1 MSGPRRLQVTSSLRL
16 SLPTVFRD
24 VATPRILEALL
35 GEDVLEV
42 EAGCQHAAVVTS
54 DGDLFTWGQVRPPRR
69 QEVLTVTAGHGR
81 LPGPGQGGQAR
92 AHP

>member
-1 MSGPRRLQVTSSLRL
+1 MNFLQL
-16 SLPTVFRD
+16 SLPTTSRD

-54 DGDLFTWGQVRPPRR
+54 DGDLFTWGQVREPCH
-69 QEVLTVTAGHGR
+69 QEVLTVRAGHWR
-81 LPGPGQGGQAR
+81 LPGPG
-92 AHP
+92 

>member
-1 MSGPRRLQVTSSLRL
+1 MTSLQL
-16 SLPTVFRD
+16 SLPTASRD

-54 DGDLFTWGQVRPPRR
+54 DGDLFTWGQVIQPRR
-69 QEVLTVTAGHGR
+69 QEVLTIRAGHGG
-81 LPGPGQGGQAR
+81 LPGPGQGGEAR
-92 AHP
+92 SHPSGAAG